1 MPAYR
6 VYFVDRAGYIA
17 APPRILICV
26 DDTDAKIQARSMIE
40 ASSDLELWQGS
51 RLVELFPHK

>member
-17 APPRILICV
+17 APPRILSCV
-26 DDTDAKIQARSMIE
+26 DDTDAKTQARSMID
-40 ASSDLELWQGS
+40 ASSDIELWQGP
-51 RLVELFPHK
+51 RLVELFAHR